1 MTEIADPDELR
12 RRKAEQEAQAERLRT
27 ENEAKERRRAGFRD
41 EYIRLLAEFLN
52 RAEEL
57 GIRPERIT
65 PRMSGWSVGSIFWVE
80 GYRTPV
86 GIVTQPPAHYS
97 VARKRPMRSKLV
109 GKALEVEA
117 VCLFSISN
125 DSDQGVNEK
134 IRGPMRAAEIRVFD
148 GSLESDWRGILDDV
162 REKLEQALLTLMA

>member
-1 MTEIADPDELR
+1 MRGVAEIADPDELR

-27 ENEAKERRRAGFRD
+27 EKEAEERRRVAFRD

-80 GYRTPV
+80 GYRTPF
-86 GIVTQPPAHYS
+86 GIVTQPPSPSSS
-97 VARKRPMRSKLV
+97 VHNPPCACRSSRSASGTCGRKRSRRS
-109 GKALEVEA
+109 
-117 VCLFSISN
+117 
-125 DSDQGVNEK
+125 
-134 IRGPMRAAEIRVFD
+134 
-148 GSLESDWRGILDDV
+148 
-162 REKLEQALLTLMA
+162 T